1 LRLAER
7 VAEAVVDITG
17 LRRGVTIDL
26 AAVAPLLFAF
36 PNEEMAALTE
46 QVTQNTIVIFASPTY
61 KAAYTGML
69 KAFLDRYPTDGL
81 NSIIAIAVMT
91 GASDR
96 HAMAPDTTLRP
107 LLVELGASMPTS
119 SLYFVT
125 SNMETLDAAVAA
137 WRDKNKAI
145 LRLLMSRKP

>member
-1 LRLAER
+1 MSVGVVVGNPHESSRTLRLAER

-69 KAFLDRYPTDGL
+69 KA
-81 NSIIAIAVMT
+81 
-91 GASDR
+91 
-96 HAMAPDTTLRP
+96 
-107 LLVELGASMPTS
+107 
-119 SLYFVT
+119 
-125 SNMETLDAAVAA
+125 
-137 WRDKNKAI
+137 
-145 LRLLMSRKP
+145 